1 VEATEVASVKAA
13 AVEDTAEVRV
23 TEVAEDT
30 ALLLSKS
37 FTFLPHS
44 RWRPIHPLLFIAHQH
59 LDRFLLPLLLTVE
72 EEVEDTAEAKDHQQ
86 EVIVGDKV
94 AVMED
99 LQVLHQ
105 FTFTFI
111 QHLPNLIPS
120 RSHQRLPTVEDMEVA
135 VNPVVMEDQ
144 QEAMHLPQLPN
155 LINNQPQL
163 PHLIPSRAHQRLLTE
178 EEVVVNLVVMEDQ
191 GEAIHLPRFP
201 ITNQLR
207 LPNPITNQF
216 LLMEE
221 EMKVVVNPVVMEDQ
235 PEVTLL
241 HQLPNLMNNQ
251 PQFPNLITNRFLLM
265 EGNKEDRQEDTL
277 LPLRTNQRQLLL
289 MVLHLSLL
297 EVIRTSHFSS

>member
-1 VEATEVASVKAA
+1 
-13 AVEDTAEVRV
+13 
-23 TEVAEDT
+23 
-30 ALLLSKS
+30 
-37 FTFLPHS
+37 
-44 RWRPIHPLLFIAHQH
+44 
-59 LDRFLLPLLLTVE
+59 
-72 EEVEDTAEAKDHQQ
+72 
-86 EVIVGDKV
+86 
-94 AVMED
+94 
-99 LQVLHQ
+99 
-105 FTFTFI
+105 
-111 QHLPNLIPS
+111 
-120 RSHQRLPTVEDMEVA
+120 MEVA